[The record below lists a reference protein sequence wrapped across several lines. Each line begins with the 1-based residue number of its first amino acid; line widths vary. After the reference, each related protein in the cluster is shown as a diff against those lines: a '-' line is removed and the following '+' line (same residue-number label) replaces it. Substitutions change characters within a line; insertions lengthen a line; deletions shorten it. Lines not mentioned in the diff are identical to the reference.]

1 MPGGKIRKSGCE
13 AGSGGVRAGL
23 CKTQARDIYRTQLGL
38 AFGMIG
44 KLRGIVDAVGADHA
58 IVDVGGVGY
67 EVACSSRTLS
77 ALPAPGEPVTLSIET
92 HVREDAIKLY
102 GFLSEAERGWFRLLQ
117 SVQGV
122 GAKVALSILST
133 LDAGQIAN
141 AIALQDKSMMTRAP
155 GVGPKVALRI
165 VNELRDKA
173 PPLAFSVAAAGQA
186 PVAVNGAK
194 PAPAAPSPA
203 AEAVSA
209 LVNLGYAPLQ
219 ANAAISAAMAKTGDA
234 PRTEDLIRLGLKEL
248 AR

>member
-1 MPGGKIRKSGCE
+1 
-13 AGSGGVRAGL
+13 
-23 CKTQARDIYRTQLGL
+23 
-38 AFGMIG
+38 MIG
-44 KLRGIVDAVGADHA
+44 KLRGLVDAVGADHA
-58 IVDVGGVGY
+58 IIDVGGVGY

-77 ALPAPGEPVTLSIET
+77 ALPAPGEAVTLSIET

-133 LDAGQIAN
+133 LDVGQIAN
-141 AIALQDKSMMTRAP
+141 SIALQDRGMVARAP

-165 VNELRDKA
+165 VTELKDKA
-173 PPLAFSVAAAGQA
+173 PPLVHAT
-186 PVAVNGAK
+186 
-194 PAPAAPSPA
+194 APAAGHSPSQVNGIKNGSVTPAPA

-209 LVNLGYAPLQ
+209 LLNLGYAPIQ
-219 ANAAISAAMAKTGDA
+219 ANAAISAAVAKAGEA
-234 PRTEDLIRLGLKEL
+234 ARTEDLIRLGLKEL

>member
-1 MPGGKIRKSGCE
+1 
-13 AGSGGVRAGL
+13 
-23 CKTQARDIYRTQLGL
+23 
-38 AFGMIG
+38 MIG
-44 KLRGIVDAVGADHA
+44 KLRGLVDAAGADHA
-58 IVDVGGVGY
+58 IIDVGGVGY
-67 EVACSSRTLS
+67 EVTCSSRTLS

-133 LDAGQIAN
+133 LDAGQLAN
-141 AIALQDKSMMTRAP
+141 AIALQDRSMVARAP

-165 VNELRDKA
+165 VNELKDKA
-173 PPLAFSVAAAGQA
+173 PPLALVTAPAGGHA
-186 PVAVNGAK
+186 PPQGNGAK
-194 PAPAAPSPA
+194 GGGVAPSPA

-209 LVNLGYAPLQ
+209 LLNLGYAPLQ
-219 ANAAISAAMAKTGDA
+219 ANAAISTAMSKAGEAA
-234 PRTEDLIRLGLKEL
+234 RTEALIRLGLKEL

>member
-1 MPGGKIRKSGCE
+1 
-13 AGSGGVRAGL
+13 
-23 CKTQARDIYRTQLGL
+23 
-38 AFGMIG
+38 MIG
-44 KLRGIVDAVGADHA
+44 KLRGVVDAIGADHA
-58 IVDVGGVGY
+58 IIDVGGVGY

-77 ALPAPGEPVTLSIET
+77 ALPQPGEPVTLSIET

-122 GAKVALSILST
+122 GSKVALSILST
-133 LDAGQIAN
+133 LDVGHLAN
-141 AIALQDKSMMTRAP
+141 AIALQDKATVTRAP

-173 PPLAFSVAAAGQA
+173 PPLAISAAAISGALPKSDDTRGA
-186 PVAVNGAK
+186 P
-194 PAPAAPSPA
+194 PPISPV

-219 ANAAISAAMAKTGDA
+219 ANAAISTAMQKTGED
-234 PRTEDLIRLGLKEL
+234 PRTEDLIRFGLKEL

>member
-1 MPGGKIRKSGCE
+1 
-13 AGSGGVRAGL
+13 
-23 CKTQARDIYRTQLGL
+23 
-38 AFGMIG
+38 MIG
-44 KLRGIVDAVGADHA
+44 KLRGIVDAAGADHA
-58 IVDVGGVGY
+58 IIDVGGVGY

-102 GFLSEAERGWFRLLQ
+102 GFMSEAERGWFRLLQ

-133 LDAGQIAN
+133 LDAGQLAN
-141 AIALQDKSMMTRAP
+141 AIALQDRSMMTRAP

-165 VNELRDKA
+165 VNELKDKA
-173 PPLAFSVAAAGQA
+173 PPLAFAVA
-186 PVAVNGAK
+186 PVNGHAASPAGGAK
-194 PAPAAPSPA
+194 SAAVAPSPA

-219 ANAAISAAMAKTGDA
+219 ANAAISTAISKAGEAA
-234 PRTEDLIRLGLKEL
+234 RTEELIRLGLKEL

>member
-1 MPGGKIRKSGCE
+1 
-13 AGSGGVRAGL
+13 
-23 CKTQARDIYRTQLGL
+23 
-38 AFGMIG
+38 MIG
-44 KLRGIVDAVGADHA
+44 KLRGSVDTVGADHA
-58 IVDVGGVGY
+58 IIDVGGVGY
-67 EVACSSRTLS
+67 EVACSSRTLGT
-77 ALPAPGEPVTLSIET
+77 LPPPGEAVTLSIET

-102 GFLSEAERGWFRLLQ
+102 GFSSDAERAWFRLLQ

-133 LDAGQIAN
+133 LDTGQLAQ
-141 AIALQDKSMMTRAP
+141 AIALQDRAMVTRAP

-165 VNELRDKA
+165 VNELKDKA
-173 PPLAFSVAAAGQA
+173 PPLAISAAAAIG
-186 PVAVNGAK
+186 AVPANGA
-194 PAPAAPSPA
+194 ARPAAVSPV

-219 ANAAISAAMAKTGDA
+219 ANAAISSAMQKAGEA

>member
-1 MPGGKIRKSGCE
+1 M
-13 AGSGGVRAGL
+13 
-23 CKTQARDIYRTQLGL
+23 
-38 AFGMIG
+38 
-44 KLRGIVDAVGADHA
+44 VDAVGADHA
-58 IVDVGGVGY
+58 IIDVGGVGY

-77 ALPAPGEPVTLSIET
+77 ALPAPGEAVTLSIET

-141 AIALQDKSMMTRAP
+141 AIALQDKSMVSRAP

-173 PPLAFSVAAAGQA
+173 PPLALVTTQVAGQA
-186 PVAVNGAK
+186 PSQGNGIK
-194 PAPAAPSPA
+194 NTSVAPSPA

-209 LVNLGYAPLQ
+209 TVW
-219 ANAAISAAMAKTGDA
+219 
-234 PRTEDLIRLGLKEL
+234 RLSS
-248 AR
+248 

>member
-1 MPGGKIRKSGCE
+1 
-13 AGSGGVRAGL
+13 
-23 CKTQARDIYRTQLGL
+23 
-38 AFGMIG
+38 MIG
-44 KLRGIVDAVGADHA
+44 KLRGLVDAVGADHA
-58 IVDVGGVGY
+58 IIDVGGVGY

-133 LDAGQIAN
+133 LDVGQIAN
-141 AIALQDKSMMTRAP
+141 AIALQDKSMVSRAP
-155 GVGPKVALRI
+155 GVGPKVALRL

-173 PPLAFSVAAAGQA
+173 PPLALVTTQVAGQT
-186 PVAVNGAK
+186 PSQTNGSK
-194 PAPAAPSPA
+194 NTSIAPSPA

-219 ANAAISAAMAKTGDA
+219 ANAAISAAMSKAGEA
-234 PRTEDLIRLGLKEL
+234 ARTEDLIRLGLKEL

>member
-1 MPGGKIRKSGCE
+1 
-13 AGSGGVRAGL
+13 
-23 CKTQARDIYRTQLGL
+23 
-38 AFGMIG
+38 MIG
-44 KLRGIVDAVGADHA
+44 KLRGAVDAVGADHA

-67 EVACSSRTLS
+67 EVACSSRTLA
-77 ALPAPGEPVTLSIET
+77 ALPAPGEAVTLSIET

-102 GFLSEAERGWFRLLQ
+102 GFLSEAERGWIRLLQ

-141 AIALQDKSMMTRAP
+141 AIALQDRAMMARAP

-173 PPLAFSVAAAGQA
+173 PPLAISAAIAASPAAAPA
-186 PVAVNGAK
+186 NGAK
-194 PAPAAPSPA
+194 HAPAASPV

-219 ANAAISAAMAKTGDA
+219 ANAAISNALQKAGEA